1 MSESS
6 RVVLI
11 TGAASGIG
19 YAFAEHLA
27 RGGWRVVISDL
38 RGAEAAALRLQA
50 AGAEAIGVTADVVD
64 ESQMS
69 AAVAAAVSRFGGLDA
84 LVNNAAIFTTL
95 KLKPFL
101 EISQAEWAQVMAV
114 NAMGPF
120 VCAKVAVPAMRQR
133 GGGRIVNIASTVAVK
148 GTVNMLHYVASK
160 GALVSMTRSMAR
172 ELGADSITV
181 NAVAPGFTLS
191 DGVLVS
197 DLPGLLAENSA
208 RSRALKRDQVPADL
222 VGAVAFLLGEGAA
235 FMTGQTLA
243 VDGGSAFL

>member
-50 AGAEAIGVTADVVD
+50 AGAEAIGITADVVD
-64 ESQMS
+64 EAQM
-69 AAVAAAVSRFGGLDA
+69 ATAVAAAVSRFGGLDA

-95 KLKPFL
+95 KLKPFM

-120 VCAKVAVPAMRQR
+120 VCAKAAVPAMRQR

-160 GALVSMTRSMAR
+160 GALVSMTRSM
-172 ELGADSITV
+172 
-181 NAVAPGFTLS
+181 
-191 DGVLVS
+191 
-197 DLPGLLAENSA
+197 
-208 RSRALKRDQVPADL
+208 
-222 VGAVAFLLGEGAA
+222 
-235 FMTGQTLA
+235 
-243 VDGGSAFL
+243 